1 MIDRYANLQI
11 GCLETK
17 WRTGLKR
24 RNSIL
29 IESLRENAKKINKAQ
44 THWLRVW
51 RSWTAQKGY
60 DQNIKNYEP
69 EALNKILEDFHAI
82 VRKKDGK
89 DYTSMT
95 VFSLQLNVT

>member
-1 MIDRYANLQI
+1 MANRF
-11 GCLETK
+11 EES
-17 WRTGLKR
+17 
-24 RNSIL
+24 NSIL
-29 IESLRENAKKINKAQ
+29 IESLKENAKKLNKVQ

-69 EALNKILEDFHAI
+69 EALNKILEDFHAT

-95 VFSLQLNVT
+95 VFSLQLDVT

>member
-1 MIDRYANLQI
+1 MANRF
-11 GCLETK
+11 EES
-17 WRTGLKR
+17 
-24 RNSIL
+24 NSIL
-29 IESLRENAKKINKAQ
+29 IQSLNENAEKLNKAQ

-60 DQNIKNYEP
+60 DQNIENYEP
-69 EALNKILEDFHAI
+69 EALNKILEDFHAT

-95 VFSLQLNVT
+95 VCALRLNVT